1 MIRKFISRVTN
12 SSFLP
17 LVTIIVVI
25 VTLIT
30 IYFTFNQVVQEE
42 ATLANDIQYRS
53 SLLAKSLKESVEPNF
68 ITQSDTYLQDV
79 VEKFIDKQRIAGL
92 AVVDNT
98 GKIIAI
104 SSTLQ
109 KSWLRSQEKIIT
121 NVMDSDIENGNFANL
136 SKNKMYVF
144 ASPLED
150 KKSVVGALII
160 VQNANYID
168 DRVWDIV
175 QNNFI
180 RLLVQA
186 VIVALLSLILLRWII
201 YEPIRQMV
209 DALKLARIGSVSQSI
224 PNAISTSL
232 FFKPLAKELTKVRRS
247 LLEARMTASEEAR
260 LSLERV
266 DSPWT
271 PQRLQEFIKDVAK
284 GRRIFM
290 VSNREPY
297 SHEKINNKIVIIP
310 PASGMVTAVEPVMEA
325 CGGTWIAHGSGNADR
340 DVVDK
345 NDTIAVPPEDPKY
358 TLKRVWLTK
367 EEEDGY
373 YNGFSNEG
381 LWPLCHRAYTRPIFR
396 KEDWE
401 QYKIAN
407 EKFAKAVVSEMKGVD
422 RPLVF
427 VQDFHLSLVPSLIK
441 KQRPDATIG
450 IFWHIPWPNPESFSI
465 CPWKKEILDG
475 ILGADIIGFHTQLHC
490 NNFIETVGREL
501 ESLVDLESF
510 TVTRN
515 NHISSVKPFPISI
528 AFTMNNGK
536 DKMTEKEK
544 KQFLLRDFGIKTPRV
559 GLGLDRLDYTKGIL
573 ERFKAIEIFLIK
585 NPQYQEEFTF
595 LQISVPSRTKVKRY
609 QEFRAEVEKEAERIN
624 SIFKKNNWK
633 PIVLSLKQYSHDEVF
648 RLYKVAHFCLVT
660 SLHDGMNL
668 VAKEFVAARN
678 DEQGV
683 LILSEFAGASRELKN
698 ALIVNPYNGE
708 QTATA
713 IQVAL
718 EMSKTEQAKRMKAM
732 RNELKSHNVF
742 RWSAELI
749 RALVSIG

>member
-1 MIRKFISRVTN
+1 MIQRIYSYIRR

-17 LVTIIVVI
+17 VVTVIIVI
-25 VTLIT
+25 ASLIT
-30 IYFTFNQVVQEE
+30 IYFTFNQITQEE
-42 ATLANDIQYRS
+42 ARLTNDIQYRS
-53 SLLAKSLKESVEPNF
+53 SLVTKSLKESVEPNF
-68 ITQSDTYLQDV
+68 INKSDTYLQDV

-98 GKIIAI
+98 GKVIAI
-104 SSTLQ
+104 SSSLQ
-109 KSWLRSQEKIIT
+109 KSWLNDQEKIVT
-121 NVMDSDIENGNFANL
+121 NVMDSDIEGGDFATLNQ
-136 SKNKMYVF
+136 KRMYIF

-150 KKSVVGALII
+150 KKSVVGALVI
-160 VQNANYID
+160 VQNASYID
-168 DRVWDIV
+168 DRIWEII
-175 QNNFI
+175 QNNFF
-180 RLLVQA
+180 RLLLQA
-186 VIVALLSLILLRWII
+186 GIVSILSIILIRWII
-201 YEPIRQMV
+201 YEPIKQMV
-209 DALKLARIGSVSQSI
+209 EALRLARTGSIGQPIRETVSSSI
-224 PNAISTSL
+224 
-232 FFKPLAKELTKVRRS
+232 FFKPLAKELSKVRRS

-260 LSLERV
+260 LSLERN

-271 PQRLQEFIKDVAK
+271 PQRLQEFIKDTAK
-284 GRRIFM
+284 GRQIFM

-297 SHEKINNKIVIIP
+297 SHVKINNKVVIIP
-310 PASGMVTAVEPVMEA
+310 PASGMVTAIEPVMEA
-325 CGGTWIAHGSGNADR
+325 CGGTWIAFGSGDADK

-345 NDTIAVPPEDPKY
+345 KDTIVVPPDDPKY
-358 TLKRVWLTK
+358 NLKRVWLTK

-401 QYKIAN
+401 QYKIVN
-407 EKFAKAVVSEMKGVD
+407 EKFAKAVLAAMKGVS
-422 RPLVF
+422 RPLII

-441 KQRPDATIG
+441 KQRPDATVG

-475 ILGADIIGFHTQLHC
+475 ILGADVIGFHTQLHC

-510 TVTRN
+510 SITRS
-515 NHISSVKPFPISI
+515 NHVSHVKPFPISI
-528 AFTMNNGK
+528 AFTMSSGK
-536 DKMTEKEK
+536 EKMTEKEK
-544 KQFLLRDFGIKTPRV
+544 KDLLLRDFGIKTPLV

-573 ERFKAIEIFLIK
+573 ERLKAIEIFLHK
-585 NPQYQEEFTF
+585 NPQYQEKFTF

-624 SIFKKNNWK
+624 SVFKKNNWK

-648 RLYKVAHFCLVT
+648 KLYQVANFCLVT

-668 VAKEFVAARN
+668 VAKEFVAARG
-678 DEQGV
+678 DEEGV

-708 QTATA
+708 QTAAA
-713 IQVAL
+713 ILDAL
-718 EMSKTEQAKRMKAM
+718 EMSKTEQAKRMRAM

-749 RALVSIG
+749 RALVAMA

>member
-1 MIRKFISRVTN
+1 MIQKIFSSIRRI
-12 SSFLP
+12 SFLP
-17 LVTIIVVI
+17 IVGIIIVI
-25 VTLIT
+25 ASLIT
-30 IYFTFNQVVQEE
+30 LYFTFNQVIQED
-42 ATLANDIQYRS
+42 ARLTSDIQYRS

-68 ITQSDTYLQDV
+68 INKSDVYLQDV

-92 AVVDNT
+92 AVVDST

-104 SSTLQ
+104 SSSLQ
-109 KSWLRSQEKIIT
+109 KSWLQGEQKIIT
-121 NVMDSDIENGNFANL
+121 NVMDSDIESGDFASLNQ
-136 SKNKMYVF
+136 KKMYVF

-150 KKSVVGALII
+150 KKSVVGALVI
-160 VQNANYID
+160 VQNAGYID
-168 DRVWDIV
+168 DRIWEIV
-175 QNNFI
+175 QNNFV
-180 RLLVQA
+180 RLLLQA
-186 VIVALLSLILLRWII
+186 GIISILSLILIRWII
-201 YEPIRQMV
+201 YEPIKQMV
-209 DALKLARIGSVSQSI
+209 DALKLARTGSLGRTTQE
-224 PNAISTSL
+224 AISTSL
-232 FFKPLAKELTKVRRS
+232 FFKPLAKELTKVRQS

-260 LSLERV
+260 LSLERA
-266 DSPWT
+266 DLPWT

-284 GRRIFM
+284 DREIFM

-297 SHEKINNKIVIIP
+297 SHVRINNKIVVIP
-310 PASGMVTAVEPVMEA
+310 PASGMVTAVEPVMQA
-325 CGGTWIAHGSGNADR
+325 CGGTWIAYGSGDADR
-340 DVVDK
+340 EVVDRH
-345 NDTIAVPPEDPKY
+345 DTIVVPPEEPKY
-358 TLKRVWLTK
+358 QLKRVWLTK
-367 EEEDGY
+367 EEEEGY

-407 EKFAKAVVSEMKGVD
+407 EKFAKAVLAAMKGTS

-427 VQDFHLSLVPSLIK
+427 VQDFHLSLVPHLIK
-441 KQRPDATIG
+441 KERPDATIG
-450 IFWHIPWPNPESFSI
+450 IFWHIPWPNPESYSI

-475 ILGADIIGFHTQLHC
+475 ILGADVIGFHTQLHC
-490 NNFIETVGREL
+490 NNFIETVGHEL

-510 TVTRN
+510 TITRH
-515 NHISSVKPFPISI
+515 NHISFVKPFPISI
-528 AFTMNNGK
+528 AFTMGNGK
-536 DKMTEKEK
+536 EKMSEKEK
-544 KQFLLRDFGIKTPRV
+544 KDLLIKDFGIKTPLV

-573 ERFKAIEIFLIK
+573 ERFKAIEIFLSR
-585 NPQYQEEFTF
+585 NPQYQEKFTF

-609 QEFRAEVEKEAERIN
+609 QEFRGEVEREAERIN
-624 SIFKKNNWK
+624 SIFRKNGWK

-648 RLYKVAHFCLVT
+648 RLYQVANFCLVT

-668 VAKEFVAARN
+668 VAKEFVAARS

-713 IQVAL
+713 ILAAL
-718 EMSKTEQAKRMKAM
+718 EMSKAEQAKRMKTM

-749 RALVSIG
+749 RTLVSLG